1 MASSQLDLSTVELAN
16 SPITIEINN
25 VMGQT
30 KIISPKVP
38 YQIRSKV
45 VLGEVKI
52 KNQTYHYLPYNFG
65 GSGSSNFEKEI
76 LQATINLKTFQD
88 NKLEIYYNGERGLTE
103 FVVDCFYKVGKQWK
117 NAGKY
122 TTDFLIIKRNIDK
135 SIHKILLLETK
146 GGIYA
151 NDEVFKRK
159 KRYIETEFLRL
170 NQDKFNYKR
179 FDFLYLETTQANP
192 KVIIN
197 QKITTFFK
205 D

>member
-1 MASSQLDLSTVELAN
+1 MQPWD
-16 SPITIEINN
+16 
-25 VMGQT
+25 GY
-30 KIISPKVP
+30 
-38 YQIRSKV
+38 YQEHN
-45 VLGEVKI
+45 LPPEVKI